1 MLLELLMMN
10 REDVIQAINQKFR
23 EMSTET
29 IMFHQAVADVL
40 GLHITDH
47 KGLDLIYRY
56 GPMPA
61 GRLGELTG
69 LTTGPVTGIIDR
81 LEKAGYVRRVND
93 PKDRRITIIEPTR
106 NKKLERKLEAIFTPI
121 SIRMHKLLS
130 SYSDNELAFLFEVL
144 TKSLEQSHD
153 ELMKLRRMHK

>member
-1 MLLELLMMN
+1 MRGQGILNSPMN
-10 REDVIQAINQKFR
+10 PGFLVN
-23 EMSTET
+23 T
-29 IMFHQAVADVL
+29 IHNYLFADVL

-61 GRLGELTG
+61 GGLAELTG
-69 LTTGPVTGIIDR
+69 LTTGAVTGIIDR

-106 NKKLERKLEAIFTPI
+106 NKKLERKLETIFTPI

-130 SYSDNELAFLFEVL
+130 SYSDNELAFLFDVL